1 MNTQQS
7 YESNMRVI
15 GYLYNTLKDN
25 YRTMQVEDYNEL
37 SGQISRLF
45 QQSSELL
52 PSANPEPEPEPEP
65 NPEPEPT
72 PYRRYTLFDRVR
84 TERENQ
90 NAFQTPPPAQQ
101 SLEPPPIVRNQ
112 SQSNVTMTRGGH
124 RFQDDEPMSI
134 VELDNNDDD
143 SSAYSFDNIQ
153 LLSDDDDDDN
163 SSTFVVESSE
173 EYQEYIG
180 YKTKPKLTTKCFSK
194 KEGREKAIEC
204 IICCE
209 EHNLHQTLTL
219 GCGHEFCKECVC
231 DHFHH
236 SVENQPYKRFYACP
250 ICRADVKQVR
260 VNYSKMNAKD
270 KGELMTGHLVTQ
282 MKTWCK

>member
-1 MNTQQS
+1 MNAQQS

-25 YRTMQVEDYNEL
+25 YGTMQVDDYNEL

-45 QQSSELL
+45 QQSCELL
-52 PSANPEPEPEPEP
+52 PSANPEP
-65 NPEPEPT
+65 NPEPEPIHQF
-72 PYRRYTLFDRVR
+72 RRYTLFDRVR
-84 TERENQ
+84 TEMEIFNHVRTEMETQ
-90 NAFQTPPPAQQ
+90 NSFQTPPPARQ
-101 SLEPPPIVRNQ
+101 SLDPPPIERNP
-112 SQSNVTMTRGGH
+112 SQSNVTMTRGENVIDLSLP
-124 RFQDDEPMSI
+124 DDMPMTI
-134 VELDNNDDD
+134 AELYDDD
-143 SSAYSFDNIQ
+143 
-153 LLSDDDDDDN
+153 DDDDDDN
-163 SSTFVVESSE
+163 SSNFMIESSE
-173 EYQEYIG
+173 EYQDYIA

-194 KEGREKAIEC
+194 KEGREKACEC
-204 IICCE
+204 VICCE

-270 KGELMTGHLVTQ
+270 KGELMTGPLVTQ
-282 MKTWCK
+282 MKNWCK